1 MKKGLTL
8 KIIIFLMLSD
18 VLETL
23 THFFFKKGVLSQGE
37 VSVDSLLAI
46 KGFIFGV
53 FSSPYLWV
61 GLFFVLFTFIIW
73 SVLLSK
79 IDLSVAVPIASL
91 SYILVPLV
99 STLFLKERVSILR
112 WSGVLFILAGVIFV
126 SLSTKDKEATLP

>member
-1 MKKGLTL
+1 MKSGLTV

-23 THFFFKKGVLSQGE
+23 THFFFKKGALSQGE
-37 VSVDSLLAI
+37 VNIDSFLSA

-53 FSSPYLWV
+53 FSSPYLWA
-61 GLFFVLFTFIIW
+61 GLLSVLLTFIIW
-73 SVLLSK
+73 SVVLSK

-91 SYILVPLV
+91 SYMLVPLT
-99 STLFLKERVSILR
+99 SALFLKERVSILR

-126 SLSTKDKEATLP
+126 SLSAKDKEATLS